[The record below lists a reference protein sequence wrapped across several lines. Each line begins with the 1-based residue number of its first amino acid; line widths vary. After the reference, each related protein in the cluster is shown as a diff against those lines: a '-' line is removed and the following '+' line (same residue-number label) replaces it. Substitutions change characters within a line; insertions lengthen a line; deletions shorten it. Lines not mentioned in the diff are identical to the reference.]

1 MAYGYSPSIFPVFSQ
16 LALDKNV
23 LQGIVFDLVNED
35 ERFVAGKIF
44 EEVGVGG
51 PKKEGVTPANFAGT
65 ILRGKLD
72 AWYGNPARDG
82 YVNWGSEAIQ
92 VEGAQLDPLTYK
104 TSKLFYQSSTP
115 REVVAVQEAQ
125 GVKGMAR
132 AMRPAFEQ
140 LRLARE
146 RRYASFCTTAAN
158 WNTGAN
164 LAITAGSEWDSST
177 PGNPIADIFGVVA
190 KLSKFREPD
199 TMVIGTNAAFALM
212 ANTNFLSLTELKD
225 RQGLATKDEM
235 VNLLKNRFGFK
246 KILIAGANA
255 NTSKNKTPSI
265 DNIWGDNVWIGF
277 TGDPSFSSDSTISAG
292 SVAGISVIAEPL
304 TLEGDVDKATQ
315 SFISRAWLQEDIVA
329 IHTEL
334 GAVISNCCA

>member
-1 MAYGYSPSIFPVFSQ
+1 M
-16 LALDKNV
+16 
-23 LQGIVFDLVNED
+23 
-35 ERFVAGKIF
+35 
-44 EEVGVGG
+44 
-51 PKKEGVTPANFAGT
+51 
-65 ILRGKLD
+65 
-72 AWYGNPARDG
+72 
-82 YVNWGSEAIQ
+82 
-92 VEGAQLDPLTYK
+92 
-104 TSKLFYQSSTP
+104 FYQCSTP

-132 AMRPAFEQ
+132 AMRPAMEQ

-146 RRYASFCTTAAN
+146 RRYAGFCTTAAN
-158 WNTGAN
+158 WNTNAN
-164 LAITAGSEWDSST
+164 LAITAGSEWDSAT
-177 PGNPIADIFGVVA
+177 PGNPIADIFGVVK
-190 KLSKFREPD
+190 KLSKYREPD
-199 TMVIGTNAAFALM
+199 TMVIGSNAAFALM
-212 ANTNFLSLTELKD
+212 ENSNFLSLVEHKD
-225 RQGLATKDEM
+225 VRGLATQDEM
-235 VNLLKNRFGFK
+235 IKLLQNRFGFK

-304 TLEGDVDKATQ
+304 TLEGDVNKETQ
-315 SFISRAWLQEDIVA
+315 SFISRAWLQEDLVA

>member
-1 MAYGYSPSIFPVFSQ
+1 MAYSPSIFPVFSQ

-23 LQGIVFDLVNED
+23 LQGIVFDLVNAE
-35 ERFVAGKIF
+35 EGFVADKIF

-51 PKKEGVTPANFAGT
+51 PKKQGVQPANFAGT

-72 AWYGNPARDG
+72 SWYGNPARDG
-82 YVNWGSEAIQ
+82 YVNWGSEPIN

-104 TSKLFYQSSTP
+104 TSKSYFECSTP
-115 REVVAVQEAQ
+115 REVVAVMEAQ

-146 RRYASFCTTAAN
+146 RRYADFCTTAAN
-158 WNTGAN
+158 WNTSAN
-164 LAITAGSEWDSST
+164 LAITAGSEWDSAT
-177 PGNPIADIFGVVA
+177 PGNPIEDIFGVVR
-190 KLSKFREPD
+190 KLSKFRKPD
-199 TMVIGTNAAFALM
+199 TMVLGVDAAFALM

-225 RQGLATKDEM
+225 RQGLATRDEM
-235 VNLLKNRFGFK
+235 IKLLENRFGFK
-246 KILIAGANA
+246 KILIAEANA
-255 NTSKNKTPSI
+255 NTSKNKTPNI
-265 DNIWGDNVWIGF
+265 ANIWGDNVWIGF

-292 SVAGISVIAEPL
+292 SVAGVSVIAEPI
-304 TLEGDVDKATQ
+304 TLEGDVDKRTQ
-315 SFISRAWLQEDIVA
+315 SFISRCWLQEDLVT
-329 IHTEL
+329 IHAEL